1 MPSPYLNM
9 SGTSL
14 AFASAADEPGA
25 SLTFSADKVTLN
37 AGASL
42 QVNTLDVVS
51 VAMLE
56 STAVDLKAFSSYHNF
71 EIVNMNTL
79 SNSISAEVTRADSAL
94 SGSISAEVT
103 RANSALSGSITAEVT
118 RADSALTGSIDAVVK
133 GTRSFEGTIT
143 FNGTNNVGSGA
154 SVKVNGDVNASSFK
168 TTSDARL
175 KTDIEEVANGLGMV
189 RSLHPVFY
197 NWNNGT
203 ANINP
208 GHKELGFLAQEVEA
222 VLPNVVST
230 DDSDEFHKKAV
241 SYDRVVSLLVAAV
254 KELDARLAALEPS
267 A

>member
-1 MPSPYLNM
+1 VSRTDGNLRG
-9 SGTSL
+9 SIQGVLGGTYD
-14 AFASAADEPGA
+14 FTGA
-25 SLTFSADKVTLN
+25 TINFLGSIKVTGV
-37 AGASL
+37 AYAASH
-42 QVNTLDVVS
+42 Q
-51 VAMLE
+51 
-56 STAVDLKAFSSYHNF
+56 
-71 EIVNMNTL
+71 
-79 SNSISAEVTRADSAL
+79 
-94 SGSISAEVT
+94 
-103 RANSALSGSITAEVT
+103 
-118 RADSALTGSIDAVVK
+118 
-133 GTRSFEGTIT
+133 
-143 FNGTNNVGSGA
+143 
-154 SVKVNGDVNASSFK
+154 

-175 KTDIEEVANGLGMV
+175 KTDIEEVENGLGMV

-230 DDSDEFHKKAV
+230 DDSEFHQKAV

>member
-1 MPSPYLNM
+1 VSR
-9 SGTSL
+9 
-14 AFASAADEPGA
+14 ADA
-25 SLTFSADKVTLN
+25 TL
-37 AGASL
+37 
-42 QVNTLDVVS
+42 
-51 VAMLE
+51 
-56 STAVDLKAFSSYHNF
+56 
-71 EIVNMNTL
+71 L
-79 SNSISAEVTRADSAL
+79 SSISSEVSRATGAL
-94 SGSISAEVT
+94 D
-103 RANSALSGSITAEVT
+103 GSITAVLAGT
-118 RADSALTGSIDAVVK
+118 YDFTGATINFLGSIKVS
-133 GTRSFEGTIT
+133 GGSFAQ
-143 FNGTNNVGSGA
+143 SHQ
-154 SVKVNGDVNASSFK
+154 

-197 NWNNGT
+197 NWNNGQ

-230 DDSDEFHKKAV
+230 DDSEFHQKAV